1 MPKVIRQTNTA
12 ACDQVVQIPDALPPL
27 PQPPAP
33 LITED
38 GDTVVFEERAEDQL
52 PEISPQQLAE
62 EQAQELTK
70 RLMQTARGEGERILQ
85 AAREEAEKLR
95 EEAAKQGYRQA
106 LEEKQQ
112 EISSQLAELNAL
124 MQTLQQR
131 QEAFFETYQN
141 GLTTLSIEIAQK
153 VLGSLIREQETLL
166 LPLVEQA
173 MATVKNEE
181 WITVQVSERMPVLVD
196 YLKRDLLATGN
207 AEGRTVEVQAAD
219 LPEGSCLIQTPEG
232 VLDASVQTQL
242 ENLKTMFDRT
252 DRAAD

>member
-12 ACDQVVQIPDALPPL
+12 ASDLVVKIPDAPP
-27 PQPPAP
+27 PHPPP
-33 LITED
+33 PVMIQE
-38 GDTVVFEERAEDQL
+38 GDTVVFEEQAELQ
-52 PEISPQQLAE
+52 PAISPQQQAE
-62 EQAQELTK
+62 EQAQALTK
-70 RLMQTARGEGERILQ
+70 RLLQTARGEGERILQ
-85 AAREEAEKLR
+85 TAREEAQRLR
-95 EEAAKQGYRQA
+95 EEAMQQGYRQA

-112 EISSQLAELNAL
+112 EISSQLAELDTL

-131 QEAFFETYQN
+131 QQEFFETYEN

-153 VLGSLIREQETLL
+153 VLGSLIRQQETLL

-173 MATVKNEE
+173 MSTVKNEE

-196 YLKRDLLATGN
+196 YLKRDLLGGTGT
-207 AEGRTVEVQAAD
+207 EGHTVEVQAAD

-232 VLDASVQTQL
+232 VVDASIHTQL

>member
-1 MPKVIRQTNTA
+1 LPKVIRQTNTA
-12 ACDQVVQIPDALPPL
+12 ACDQVVQIPDAPPA
-27 PQPPAP
+27 PPPAP
-33 LITED
+33 LKTDEA
-38 GDTVVFEERAEDQL
+38 DTVDFEEQAQQEQL
-52 PEISPQQLAE
+52 PEVSPQQLAE
-62 EQAQELTK
+62 EQAKELTK

-95 EEAAKQGYRQA
+95 QDAVNEGYRQA

-112 EISSQLAELNAL
+112 EISTHLTELDTL
-124 MQTLQQR
+124 MQTLQKN
-131 QEAFFETYQN
+131 QEAFFESYQD
-141 GLTTLSIEIAQK
+141 GLATLSIEIAQK

-196 YLKRDLLATGN
+196 YLKRDLLAAGN
-207 AEGRTVEVQAAD
+207 TEGRTVEVQAAD

-242 ENLKTMFDRT
+242 DNLKTMFDRT
-252 DRAAD
+252 NRVGD